1 MKGLTMKDL
10 IFYHIFPLGAFVDDE
25 TEHGILEVKEWI
37 PHIKGLGA
45 NAIYFLRFLSPAAT
59 DMIRKIIK

>member
-1 MKGLTMKDL
+1 MKELTMKDL

-25 TEHGILEVKEWI
+25 AEHGILEVKKWI

-45 NAIYFLRFLSPAAT
+45 NAIYL
-59 DMIRKIIK
+59 DRKSVV